1 MGGRIWVES
10 KVGAGSTFYFTA
22 QFGTARGLTTGPE
35 LQSLELKG
43 LRTLVVDDNSTN
55 RLILAET
62 LTSWGALLTTAENG
76 AQALTELVRASQ
88 AGESYGL
95 VLLDCRMPGMDGF
108 QLAEHIRSHPN
119 LAAMTVLMLTS
130 EDRGGD
136 MARSRSLGIDAYL
149 IKPIQRSELA
159 KAIQSA
165 MGETQ
170 TGLQM
175 PNVQEDS
182 SRAAAQLSLRLLVA
196 DDSEDNVFLIESYL
210 RHSGCSIDVAEN
222 GEIAVQK
229 FRSGQYDLVLMDL
242 QMPVMD
248 GYVAT
253 QRIRKWEREHQATP
267 VPVIALSA
275 YALQSEVDESRD
287 AGCTAYLTK
296 PIRRKTLL
304 DAMEKYSP
312 AVRTRLDQVKPP
324 EGIQGNLDDRL
335 RAIVPG
341 YLEGRRRDILA
352 VLTALENGD
361 YEQIRTVGH
370 KMRGSGAGYGFPEI
384 TTIGE
389 RLELAAEGRDA
400 QNIRAYVAEL
410 SHYLDAVQ
418 AAFRR
423 PQ

>member
-1 MGGRIWVES
+1 M
-10 KVGAGSTFYFTA
+10 
-22 QFGTARGLTTGPE
+22 
-35 LQSLELKG
+35 
-43 LRTLVVDDNSTN
+43 
-55 RLILAET
+55 
-62 LTSWGALLTTAENG
+62 
-76 AQALTELVRASQ
+76 RASQ

-108 QLAEHIRSHPN
+108 ELAEHIRTDPS

-159 KAIQSA
+159 RAIRSA

-170 TGLQM
+170 SGLELSGI
-175 PNVQEDS
+175 QEEP
-182 SRAAAQLSLRLLVA
+182 SRAAAQFSLRLLVA
-196 DDSEDNVFLIESYL
+196 DDSEDNVFLIQSYL
-210 RHSGCSIDVAEN
+210 RQSGCSIDVAEN
-222 GEIAVQK
+222 GEIAVQR

-253 QRIRKWEREHQATP
+253 QEIRKWEREHQAAP
-267 VPVIALSA
+267 VPVLALSA
-275 YALQSEVDESRD
+275 YARQSEIDKSRD
-287 AGCTAYLTK
+287 AGCSAYLIK

-304 DAMEKYSP
+304 EEMEKYGP
-312 AVRTRLDQVKPP
+312 VARTRLDREKPP
-324 EGIQGNLDDRL
+324 ERIRANLDDRL

-352 VLTALENGD
+352 LLTALDNGD
-361 YEQIRTVGH
+361 YEQIRTIGH

-384 TTIGE
+384 TAIGE
-389 RLELAAEGRDA
+389 RLEFAAESRNEKDTREH
-400 QNIRAYVAEL
+400 IAEL
-410 SHYLDAVQ
+410 SEYLDVLEPTIRGTQ
-418 AAFRR
+418 
-423 PQ
+423 